1 MSKPKKP
8 VDPHS
13 QRESEKY
20 QRPIPSREFILSVL
34 SEADKPLN
42 FRHLTSELGLDEDID
57 HIALQRRLNAM
68 ERDGQLL
75 RNRRGGFCLPE
86 RLDLVTG
93 RVTAHP
99 DGFGFLIPDEA
110 GEDVFLTARQ
120 MRSILHGDR
129 AIVRITGVDRR
140 GRREGALVEVIERNN
155 ESVVGRYLEESGVSF
170 VVPDNSRLQDVHIPT
185 DQRNG
190 AKSGQIVV
198 AAITQQPNRR
208 SQPIGRISEVLGDHM
223 APGMEIDVA
232 IRSHGLPHEWSDE
245 VMQAAAKFGDTIP
258 ETDMADREDL
268 RDVPLVTIDGADA
281 RDFDDA
287 VFCEPHGK
295 GWRLLVAIADVS
307 TYVETGDA
315 LDKEAVERG
324 NSVYFP
330 QRVIPMLPENLSNG
344 LCSLNPNVDRLCMVC
359 EMFFNAAGK
368 LGDYRFMRG
377 VMRSHAR
384 FTYSDVAAIL
394 VDRDAALRKIHK
406 KLVPDLENLYGLYHV
421 LRKARD
427 KRGSIDFDTTETR
440 IEFGEDRK
448 IERITPVIRNDAHKL
463 IEECMINANIAA
475 AHHLLKNKMP
485 TPFRIHDGPQGE
497 RLSDL
502 RDFLTELGLT
512 LGGGEDPE
520 PKHYGQLLDKIVG
533 RPDFHLIQT
542 VLLRSLQQ
550 AVYSTDNI
558 GHFGLALEHYAHFT
572 SPIRRYPDLMVHRA
586 IRHLIAGG
594 NTETFEFSKVSV
606 QRISEHSSMTGRRAD
621 EATRDAVAWLK
632 CEYMVEKVGEE
643 FEGTISAVT
652 GFGIFVE
659 LDEVYV
665 EGLVHVTALE
675 NDFYHFDPV
684 SHCLVGENTSRVYR
698 IGDRVRIQVANV
710 NLDDRKIDFVMVEFL
725 SESTPYTKR
734 KVSSVRKGKKKT
746 TLRRKTSASRDK
758 KSSNKKRSERNKK
771 EGSRNKTDSK
781 ESSASKN
788 KKTTKKKLSKKKS
801 ASKKKSS
808 TKKTTTSKHAAKNK
822 KKSKDKKKIKA
833 RK

>member
-1 MSKPKKP
+1 MKKPKNKLS
-8 VDPHS
+8 DPHS
-13 QRESEKY
+13 QREAENY
-20 QRPIPSREFILSVL
+20 QRPIPSREYILTVL
-34 SEADKPLN
+34 GNADKPLA
-42 FRHLTSELGLDEDID
+42 FRRLADELGLDEDID

-86 RLDLVTG
+86 RLDLVRG

-99 DGFGFLIPDEA
+99 DGFGFLIPDEG

-129 AIVRITGVDRR
+129 ALVRVTGVDRR
-140 GRREGALVEVIERNN
+140 GRREGALIEVIERNN
-155 ESVVGRYLEESGVSF
+155 ETVVGRYLEESGVSF
-170 VVPDNSRLQDVHIPT
+170 VVPDNSRLQDVNIPA
-185 DQRNG
+185 DQRNN
-190 AKSGQIVV
+190 AQHGQIVV

-232 IRSHGLPHEWSDE
+232 IRSHGLPHEWPEE

-258 ETDMADREDL
+258 DTDIAEREDL
-268 RDVPLVTIDGADA
+268 REVPLVTIDGKDA

-307 TYVETGDA
+307 SYVVSGDA
-315 LDKEAVERG
+315 LDKEAIERG

-359 EMFFNAAGK
+359 EMFFSAAGK

-384 FTYSDVAAIL
+384 LTYSEVAAMLI
-394 VDRDAALRKIHK
+394 DKDMPLRKKNKAVLPH
-406 KLVPDLENLYGLYHV
+406 LENLHRLYAV

-440 IEFGEDRK
+440 IEFGKDRK

-475 AHHLLKNKMP
+475 AHYLLKNKIP
-485 TPFRIHDGPQGE
+485 TPYRIHDGPQGD
-497 RLSDL
+497 RLTDL
-502 RDFLTELGLT
+502 RDFLTEFGLN
-512 LGGGEDPE
+512 LGGGSEPE
-520 PKHYGQLLDKIVG
+520 PRHYGEIMDKIAG

-550 AVYSTDNI
+550 AVYSIENI

-586 IRHLIAGG
+586 IRHLIDGG
-594 NTETFEFSKVSV
+594 KASSFSYSAEEV

-632 CEYMVEKVGEE
+632 CEYMLEKVGEE
-643 FEGTISAVT
+643 FDGTISSVT
-652 GFGIFVE
+652 GFGVFIE

-675 NDFYHFDPV
+675 NDFYHFDPIA
-684 SHCLVGENTSRVYR
+684 HCLVGENTQRCYR
-698 IGDRVRIQVANV
+698 IGDRVRIKVANV
-710 NLDDRKIDFVMVEFL
+710 NLDERKIDFDMIEML
-725 SESTPYTKR
+725 SASTPYTKR
-734 KVSSVRKGKKKT
+734 KVATVRKGKKKT
-746 TLRRKTSASRDK
+746 SARRKTSASR
-758 KSSNKKRSERNKK
+758 
-771 EGSRNKTDSK
+771 
-781 ESSASKN
+781 
-788 KKTTKKKLSKKKS
+788 SKKKS
-801 ASKKKSS
+801 ATKKKAS
-808 TKKTTTSKHAAKNK
+808 AK
-822 KKSKDKKKIKA
+822 KKSKSKKKPAA
-833 RK
+833 RKKSAAKKKSTRKKKPRVKR

>member
-1 MSKPKKP
+1 MTKSNKPS
-8 VDPHS
+8 DPHS
-13 QRESEKY
+13 QREAEKY
-20 QRPIPSREFILSVL
+20 QRPIPSREFILSIL
-34 SEADKPLN
+34 ADADKPLN
-42 FRHLTSELGLDEDID
+42 FKHLTRELGLDEDVD

-93 RVTAHP
+93 RVTAHA
-99 DGFGFLIPDEA
+99 DGFGFLIPDEG
-110 GEDVFLTARQ
+110 GEDVFLTGRQ
-120 MRSILHGDR
+120 MRIILHGDR
-129 AIVRITGVDRR
+129 AIVRVTGVDRR
-140 GRREGALVEVIERNN
+140 GRREGAVVEVIERNT
-155 ESVVGRYLEESGVSF
+155 ESVVGRYHEESGVSF
-170 VVPDNSRLQDVHIPT
+170 VVSDNPRLQDIHIPV
-185 DQRNG
+185 DQRG
-190 AKSGQIVV
+190 IAKHGQIVV
-198 AAITQQPNRR
+198 AAITQQPNKR
-208 SQPIGRISEVLGDHM
+208 SQPVGRISEVLGDHM

-258 ETDMADREDL
+258 EADIADREDL
-268 RDVPLVTIDGADA
+268 RDMPLVTIDGKDA

-344 LCSLNPNVDRLCMVC
+344 LCSLNPEVDRLCMVC
-359 EMFFNAAGK
+359 EMNFNAAGQ

-384 FTYSDVAAIL
+384 LTYSQVAAML
-394 VDRDAALRKIHK
+394 VDKDAALRESYKAIVLH
-406 KLVPDLENLYGLYHV
+406 LENLYGLYAV

-440 IEFGEDRK
+440 IEFGEDKK
-448 IERITPVIRNDAHKL
+448 IERISPVIRNDAHKL

-475 AHHLLKNKMP
+475 AHYLLKNEMP

-512 LGGGEDPE
+512 LGGGEDPDS
-520 PKHYGQLLDKIVG
+520 KHYGQLLEKITG

-550 AVYSTDNI
+550 AVYSTENI

-594 NTETFEFSKVSV
+594 KADTFKYSKPEV

-632 CEYMVEKVGEE
+632 CEYMLEKVGDE

-675 NDFYHFDPV
+675 NDFYHFDPI
-684 SHCLVGENTSRVYR
+684 SHCLVGENTARVYR

-710 NLDDRKIDFVMVEFL
+710 NLDERKIDFTMVEYL

-734 KVSSVRKGKKKT
+734 KVSSVRKGKK
-746 TLRRKTSASRDK
+746 R
-758 KSSNKKRSERNKK
+758 
-771 EGSRNKTDSK
+771 EGK
-781 ESSASKN
+781 
-788 KKTTKKKLSKKKS
+788 KKTTMRRKASAGGKNKDRSKDKKETNKSSGSKKKRGKKKVSGKKKTTSKHDAKSKKKS
-801 ASKKKSS
+801 KAKKKP
-808 TKKTTTSKHAAKNK
+808 KAKH
-822 KKSKDKKKIKA
+822 
-833 RK
+833 

>member
-1 MSKPKKP
+1 MTKSKNKP
-8 VDPHS
+8 ADPHS
-13 QRESEKY
+13 QREAEKY
-20 QRPIPSREFILSVL
+20 QRPIPSREFILSAL
-34 SEADKPLN
+34 ADADKPLT
-42 FRHLTSELGLDEDID
+42 FRHLTHELGLDEDVD

-110 GEDVFLTARQ
+110 GEDVFLTGRQ

-129 AIVRITGVDRR
+129 AIVRVTGVDRR
-140 GRREGALVEVIERNN
+140 GRREGAVVEVIERNT
-155 ESVVGRYLEESGVSF
+155 ESVVGRYHEESGVSF
-170 VVPDNSRLQDVHIPT
+170 VVSDNPRLQDINIPA
-185 DQRNG
+185 DQRG
-190 AKSGQIVV
+190 TAKHGQIVV
-198 AAITQQPNRR
+198 ATITQQPNRH
-208 SQPIGRISEVLGDHM
+208 SQPVGRISEVLGDHM

-232 IRSHGLPHEWSDE
+232 IRSHGLPHEWSDD

-258 ETDMADREDL
+258 ETDIADREDL
-268 RDVPLVTIDGADA
+268 RDVPLVTIDGKDA

-307 TYVETGDA
+307 SYVETGDA
-315 LDKEAVERG
+315 LDKEAIERG

-344 LCSLNPNVDRLCMVC
+344 LCSLNPDVDRLCMVC

-384 FTYSDVAAIL
+384 LTYSQVAAML
-394 VDRDAALRKIHK
+394 VDKDDALRNTYNAV
-406 KLVPDLENLYGLYHV
+406 VPHLENLYSLYAV

-440 IEFGEDRK
+440 IEFGEDKK
-448 IERITPVIRNDAHKL
+448 IERISPVIRNDAHKI

-475 AHHLLKNKMP
+475 AHYLLKNEMP
-485 TPFRIHDGPQGE
+485 APYRIHDGPQGE

-512 LGGGEDPE
+512 LGGGAEPE
-520 PKHYGQLLDKIVG
+520 PRHYGEIMDKISG

-550 AVYSTDNI
+550 AVYSIENI

-594 NTETFEFSKVSV
+594 KPENFKYGAAEV
-606 QRISEHSSMTGRRAD
+606 QRIAEHSSMTGRRAD

-632 CEYMVEKVGEE
+632 CEYMLEKVGDE

-675 NDFYHFDPV
+675 NDFYHFDPI
-684 SHCLVGENTSRVYR
+684 SHCLVGESTARVYR

-710 NLDDRKIDFVMVEFL
+710 NLDERKIDFTMVEYL

-734 KVSSVRKGKKKT
+734 KVSGVRKGKK
-746 TLRRKTSASRDK
+746 RDGK
-758 KSSNKKRSERNKK
+758 
-771 EGSRNKTDSK
+771 
-781 ESSASKN
+781 
-788 KKTTKKKLSKKKS
+788 KKTTMRRKASAGGSKKKS
-801 ASKKKSS
+801 RSKDKPDNKDKPKGKKKRNKKKTSKKKTTSKHEVKSKKKSNG
-808 TKKTTTSKHAAKNK
+808 KKKPVANK
-822 KKSKDKKKIKA
+822 KPQAK
-833 RK
+833 R

>member
-1 MSKPKKP
+1 MTKSKNKP
-8 VDPHS
+8 ADPHS
-13 QRESEKY
+13 QREAENY
-20 QRPIPSREFILSVL
+20 QRPIPSREFILEVL
-34 SEADKPLN
+34 GNADKPLT
-42 FRHLTSELGLDEDID
+42 FRHLTHELGLDEDVD

-93 RVTAHP
+93 RVTAHA
-99 DGFGFLIPDEA
+99 DGFGFLIPDEV
-110 GEDVFLTARQ
+110 GEDVFLAGRQ

-129 AIVRITGVDRR
+129 AIVRVTGVDRR
-140 GRREGALVEVIERNN
+140 GRREGSVVEVIERNT
-155 ESVVGRYLEESGVSF
+155 ESVVGRYHEESGVSF
-170 VVPDNSRLQDVHIPT
+170 IVSDNPRLQDIHIPI
-185 DQRNG
+185 DQRG
-190 AKSGQIVV
+190 TAQHGQIVV
-198 AAITQQPNRR
+198 ATITQQPNRR
-208 SQPIGRISEVLGDHM
+208 SQPVGRISEVLGDHM

-232 IRSHGLPHEWSDE
+232 IRSHGLPHEWSDD

-258 ETDMADREDL
+258 ETDIADREDL
-268 RDVPLVTIDGADA
+268 RDVPLVTIDGKDA

-307 TYVETGDA
+307 SYVETGDA
-315 LDKEAVERG
+315 LDKEAAERG

-344 LCSLNPNVDRLCMVC
+344 LCSLNPDVDRLCMVC

-384 FTYSDVAAIL
+384 LTYSQVAAML
-394 VDRDAALRKIHK
+394 VDKDEALRNTYKAV
-406 KLVPDLENLYGLYHV
+406 VPHLENLYGLYAV

-427 KRGSIDFDTTETR
+427 KRGSINFDTTETR
-440 IEFGEDRK
+440 IEFGEDKK
-448 IERITPVIRNDAHKL
+448 IERISPVIRNDAHKL

-475 AHHLLKNKMP
+475 AHYLLKNEMP
-485 TPFRIHDGPQGE
+485 TPYRIHDGPQGE

-512 LGGGEDPE
+512 LGGGEEPE
-520 PKHYGQLLDKIVG
+520 PRHYGEIMDKILD

-550 AVYSTDNI
+550 AVYSIENI

-594 NTETFEFSKVSV
+594 KPENFKYGAAEV
-606 QRISEHSSMTGRRAD
+606 QRIAEHSSMTGRRAD

-632 CEYMVEKVGEE
+632 CEYMLEKVGEE

-675 NDFYHFDPV
+675 NDFYHFDPI
-684 SHCLVGENTSRVYR
+684 SHCLVGESTERVYR

-710 NLDDRKIDFVMVEFL
+710 NLDERKIDFTMVEYL

-734 KVSSVRKGKKKT
+734 KVSGVRKGKK
-746 TLRRKTSASRDK
+746 RDGK
-758 KSSNKKRSERNKK
+758 
-771 EGSRNKTDSK
+771 
-781 ESSASKN
+781 
-788 KKTTKKKLSKKKS
+788 KKTTMRRKASAGGSKKKS
-801 ASKKKSS
+801 RSNDAPDNKDKAKSKKKRNKKKTSKKKTTSKHESKSKKKS
-808 TKKTTTSKHAAKNK
+808 TAKKKPVANK
-822 KKSKDKKKIKA
+822 KPQAKS
-833 RK
+833 

>member
-1 MSKPKKP
+1 MKKPKNKLS
-8 VDPHS
+8 DPHS
-13 QRESEKY
+13 QREAENY
-20 QRPIPSREFILSVL
+20 QRPIPSREYILTVL
-34 SEADKPLN
+34 GNADKPLA
-42 FRHLTSELGLDEDID
+42 FRRLADELGLDEDID

-86 RLDLVTG
+86 RLDLVRG

-99 DGFGFLIPDEA
+99 DGFGFLIPDEG

-129 AIVRITGVDRR
+129 ALVRVTGVDRR
-140 GRREGALVEVIERNN
+140 GRREGALIEVIERNN
-155 ESVVGRYLEESGVSF
+155 ETVVGRYLEESGVSF
-170 VVPDNSRLQDVHIPT
+170 VVPDNSRLQDVNIPA
-185 DQRNG
+185 DQRNN
-190 AKSGQIVV
+190 AQHGQIVV

-232 IRSHGLPHEWSDE
+232 IRSHGLPHEWPEE

-258 ETDMADREDL
+258 DTDIAEREDL
-268 RDVPLVTIDGADA
+268 REVPLVTIDGKDA

-307 TYVETGDA
+307 SYVVSGDA
-315 LDKEAVERG
+315 LDKEAIERG

-359 EMFFNAAGK
+359 EMFFSAAGK

-384 FTYSDVAAIL
+384 LTYSEVAAMLI
-394 VDRDAALRKIHK
+394 DKDMPLRKKNKAVLPH
-406 KLVPDLENLYGLYHV
+406 LENLHRLYAV

-440 IEFGEDRK
+440 IEFGKDRK

-475 AHHLLKNKMP
+475 AHYLLKNKIP
-485 TPFRIHDGPQGE
+485 TPYRIHDGPQGD
-497 RLSDL
+497 RLTDL
-502 RDFLTELGLT
+502 RDFLTEFGLN
-512 LGGGEDPE
+512 LGGGSEPE
-520 PKHYGQLLDKIVG
+520 PRHYGEIMDKIAG

-550 AVYSTDNI
+550 AVYSIENI

-586 IRHLIAGG
+586 IRHLIDGG
-594 NTETFEFSKVSV
+594 KASSFSYSAEEV

-632 CEYMVEKVGEE
+632 CEYMLEKVGEE
-643 FEGTISAVT
+643 FDGTISSVT
-652 GFGIFVE
+652 GFGVFIE

-675 NDFYHFDPV
+675 NDFYHFDPIA
-684 SHCLVGENTSRVYR
+684 HCLVGENTERCYR
-698 IGDRVRIQVANV
+698 IGDRVRIKVANV
-710 NLDDRKIDFVMVEFL
+710 NLDERKIDFDMIEML
-725 SESTPYTKR
+725 SASTPYTKR
-734 KVSSVRKGKKKT
+734 KVATVRKGKKKT
-746 TLRRKTSASRDK
+746 SARRKTSAA
-758 KSSNKKRSERNKK
+758 RS
-771 EGSRNKTDSK
+771 
-781 ESSASKN
+781 
-788 KKTTKKKLSKKKS
+788 KKKPISKKKS
-801 ASKKKSS
+801 ASKKKASS
-808 TKKTTTSKHAAKNK
+808 K
-822 KKSKDKKKIKA
+822 KKSKSKKKPVA
-833 RK
+833 RKKSTAKKKSTRKKKPRVKR

>member
-1 MSKPKKP
+1 MTKPKSAP
-8 VDPHS
+8 SDPHS
-13 QRESEKY
+13 QREAEKY

-34 SEADKPLN
+34 GDADKPLT
-42 FRHLTSELGLDEDID
+42 FRDLASELGLAEDVD

-99 DGFGFLIPDEA
+99 DGFGFLIPDEG
-110 GEDVFLTARQ
+110 GEDVFMTARQ

-129 AIVRITGVDRR
+129 AIVRVTGVDRR
-140 GRREGALVEVIERNN
+140 GRREGALIEVIERNN
-155 ESVVGRYLEESGVSF
+155 ETVVGRYLEESGVSF
-170 VVPDNSRLQDVHIPT
+170 VVSDNPRLQDINIPA
-185 DQRNG
+185 DQRG
-190 AKSGQIVV
+190 DAKPGQIVV

-232 IRSHGLPHEWSDE
+232 IRSHGLPHEWSDA
-245 VMQAAAKFGDTIP
+245 VMEAAAKFGDTIP
-258 ETDMADREDL
+258 EADIDDREDL
-268 RDVPLVTIDGADA
+268 RDVPLVTIDGKDA

-307 TYVETGDA
+307 SYVETGDA
-315 LDKEAVERG
+315 LDKEAIERG

-344 LCSLNPNVDRLCMVC
+344 LCSLNPDVDRLCMVC
-359 EMFFNAAGK
+359 EMFFSSAGK

-384 FTYSDVAAIL
+384 LTYSQVAAML
-394 VDRDAALRKIHK
+394 VDKDDALRNTYKAV
-406 KLVPDLENLYGLYHV
+406 VPHLENLYGLYGV

-440 IEFGEDRK
+440 IEFGEHKK
-448 IERITPVIRNDAHKL
+448 IERISPVIRNDAHKL

-475 AHHLLKNKMP
+475 AHYLLKNEMP

-520 PKHYGQLLDKIVG
+520 SKHYGQLLEKITD

-550 AVYSTDNI
+550 AVYSTENI

-594 NTETFEFSKVSV
+594 TADTFEYAKAEV

-632 CEYMVEKVGEE
+632 CEYMLEKVGEE

-652 GFGIFVE
+652 GFGVFVE

-675 NDFYHFDPV
+675 NDFYHFDPI
-684 SHCLVGENTSRVYR
+684 SHCLVGENTERVYR
-698 IGDRVRIQVANV
+698 IGDRVRIRVTNV
-710 NLDDRKIDFVMVEFL
+710 NLDERKIDFAMEEFL
-725 SESTPYTKR
+725 SESTPYAKR
-734 KVSSVRKGKKKT
+734 KVSAVRKGKK
-746 TLRRKTSASRDK
+746 RDGK
-758 KSSNKKRSERNKK
+758 
-771 EGSRNKTDSK
+771 
-781 ESSASKN
+781 
-788 KKTTKKKLSKKKS
+788 KKTTMRRKASASGSKKKARSKDKPDSKKKS
-801 ASKKKSS
+801 KSKKKVSKKKSGKKKS
-808 TKKTTTSKHAAKNK
+808 SKGKTTTKHKVKSK
-822 KKSKDKKKIKA
+822 KKSKAKKKSAGKKKSKA
-833 RK
+833 KG